1 MKNALIALVLF
12 LTVASCLPK
21 KKDDV
26 APAPPDL
33 AGTYQVSQIISGAT
47 TVNLPDGNGASAN
60 AVVTRPNDTQIGVIV
75 NVTENGTTDATN
87 YGRLTT
93 RKANG
98 QEYDVLNPNTGAR
111 IGSINGTDFIL
122 DFTSNGQRFALI
134 SKK

>member
-1 MKNALIALVLF
+1 MKNALIALILF

-26 APAPPDL
+26 TPAAPDL
-33 AGTYQVSQIISGAT
+33 AGTYQVSRIVSGST
-47 TVNLPDGNGASAN
+47 TVNLPDGSGTSAN
-60 AVVTRPNDTQIGVIV
+60 AIVTRPNDTQISVIV

-87 YGRLTT
+87 FGTLTI
-93 RKANG
+93 RKASG
-98 QEYDVLNPNTGAR
+98 QEYDVLNPNTSAR
-111 IGSINGTDFIL
+111 IGSINGTDFVL